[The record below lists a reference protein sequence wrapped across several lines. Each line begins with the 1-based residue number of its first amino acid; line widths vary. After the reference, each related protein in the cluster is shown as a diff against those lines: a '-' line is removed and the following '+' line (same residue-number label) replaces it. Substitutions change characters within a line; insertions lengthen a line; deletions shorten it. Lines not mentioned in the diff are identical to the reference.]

1 MMRLEKVLAILGQE
15 QIDGSPA
22 ELDALCT
29 RIGDLVRMNGEEWVA
44 ANRQRLLR
52 EWEAILRMKL
62 IR

>member
-1 MMRLEKVLAILGQE
+1 MRLEKVLAILGQE

-22 ELDALCT
+22 ELDVLCT
-29 RIGDLVRMNGEEWVA
+29 RIGDLVRLNGEDWVA

-52 EWEAILRMKL
+52 EWETIVKMKL

>member
-1 MMRLEKVLAILGQE
+1 MRLEKVLAILGQE

-44 ANRQRLLR
+44 ANRRRLLR